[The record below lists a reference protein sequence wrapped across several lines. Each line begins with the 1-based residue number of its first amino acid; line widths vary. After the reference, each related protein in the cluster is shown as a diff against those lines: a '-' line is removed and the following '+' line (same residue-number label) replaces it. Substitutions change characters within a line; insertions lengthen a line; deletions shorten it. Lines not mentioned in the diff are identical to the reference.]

1 MKRPVNFDKIQF
13 KRFDING
20 NQYKISF
27 AGMGD
32 VVWAFRQPDD
42 TDYCLAICFDWENG
56 QFSVKKAENGRGD
69 NWISILHKGPISKSS
84 LKSPITFTQWMS
96 NVISN
101 FEFEYQKR

>member
-27 AGMGD
+27 SDSSD
-32 VVWAFRQPDD
+32 VVWAFKQPDD
-42 TDYCLAICFDWENG
+42 TDYCLAICIDWENE
-56 QFSVKKAENGRGD
+56 QFSVKKAKNGDGEN
-69 NWISILHKGPISKSS
+69 WKSVLHKGPVSKSS
-84 LKSPITFTQWMS
+84 LKSSTTFIQWVA

-101 FEFEYQKR
+101 FEFEYRKR